1 MLMKMKNSSVHV
13 NLMLSFIVFSM
24 LLNSMSIIIL
34 QLSQNNL
41 QSYTGLGLLEFFK
54 DIPIALVSI
63 FLVDYIK
70 KRSYYRSLAL
80 SLVIS
85 ALCSFSIPFVSDFW
99 FLKIWFVLIG
109 ISFSIGKI
117 CVFSIIKNISNT
129 EKDFSKTLSRTE
141 AAFMLGVFIVNIE
154 FAVILNSDYKGYW
167 KFGFWLVGLIASWA
181 AYQLILYDR
190 KQEFT
195 PPEHHEHNKMDFRIL
210 LKRNTIIFYLLVA
223 LIVFSEQIFN
233 SWLPTF
239 YKHSLKANSFF
250 ALQSSA
256 LLAFFSFAGRILAS
270 KAVLKYPPMKIF
282 FISLISGIILISSA
296 HFLGKDTPLKVT
308 ILMFIFPLVGI
319 FIAPL
324 YPMLN
329 SKFLSGYPEK
339 KVGKLVSFIILFT
352 SLGGS
357 IGSISTAYIFQKNLG
372 NYYLLFATIPLIL
385 ILIFSIFFSIKEKI
399 TDYIK

>member
-1 MLMKMKNSSVHV
+1 
-13 NLMLSFIVFSM
+13 MLSFIVFSM

-34 QLSQNNL
+34 QLSQNQG

-54 DIPIALVSI
+54 DLPIAIVSI

-70 KRSYYRSLAL
+70 KRSYYNSLA
-80 SLVIS
+80 I
-85 ALCSFSIPFVSDFW
+85 ALIICTACSFSIPFLSEFW
-99 FLKIWFVLIG
+99 FLKIWFILIG

-117 CVFSIIKNISNT
+117 CVFSIIKNLSDN
-129 EKDFSKTLSRTE
+129 EKDFSKNMSRTE

-154 FAVILNSDYKGYW
+154 FAIILNSDYREYW
-167 KFGFWLVGLIASWA
+167 RFGFWLVGLISGWT
-181 AYQLILYDR
+181 AYHLIKFDKVNKTISLGD
-190 KQEFT
+190 KKIE
-195 PPEHHEHNKMDFRIL
+195 KMDFRVL
-210 LKRNTIIFYLLVA
+210 LNKKSIIFFVLVS

-239 YKHSLKANSFF
+239 YKNTLNANSFL

-256 LLAFFSFAGRILAS
+256 LLALFSFAGRLLAS
-270 KAVLKYPPMKIF
+270 KAVVKFPPMKIF
-282 FISLISGIILISSA
+282 FVCLISGIILISSA
-296 HFLGKDTPLKVT
+296 HFLGKDTAFKVNV
-308 ILMFIFPLVGI
+308 LMFIFPLVGI

-339 KVGKLVSFIILFT
+339 KVGKMVSFIILFT

-357 IGSISTAYIFQKNLG
+357 IGSVSTAYIFQKNLG
-372 NYYLLFATIPLIL
+372 NYYLLFATIPLLL
-385 ILIFSIFFSIKEKI
+385 ILVFSFVYSLKEKLSY
-399 TDYIK
+399 YIK